1 MAKKGELRRTAADLF
16 ITAPELEVTKAT
28 YTPDE
33 EELAAIKEYEATPPE
48 QRPRAEKVER
58 RGRPKSTKEI
68 KDARQ
73 QLVLTRTLADAMAA
87 RAAELGLSKNEY
99 IEQLIKADLKRKII
113 KTED

>member
-33 EELAAIKEYEATPPE
+33 EELAALKEYEATPKE
-48 QRPRAEKVER
+48 QRPRVER
-58 RGRPKSTKEI
+58 RGRPKSNKEI

-73 QLVLTRTLADAMAA
+73 QLVLTRTLAEQMAA

-99 IEQLIKADLKRKII
+99 IEQLIKLDLKRKVI